1 MKNRKQGKK
10 QSKKQNE
17 KKLIDLASMTRQELE
32 DYAQNLSTEMTEL
45 KQKLDWYEEQFRLG
59 RRKKFGASSEKVD
72 SRQLSLFNEA
82 EAESDETLPE
92 PELSDVQPRTGA
104 TKAAKQKKK
113 KQKGHKKQLTNSL
126 PKQVIEYVLSGE
138 DLVCPKCG
146 HELHSMKKE
155 VRKELTVIPA
165 KVVVTEHAYLLLP

>member
-126 PKQVIEYVLSGE
+126 PK
-138 DLVCPKCG
+138 
-146 HELHSMKKE
+146 
-155 VRKELTVIPA
+155 
-165 KVVVTEHAYLLLP
+165 